1 MDEKSYGLLEN
12 NFQFVFLR
20 LIYSSKELSSDVL
33 NQYLEK
39 EIFPKLE
46 RPFAVVYIHTE
57 VCKSEIFPGI
67 SFLRPVYDS
76 IPVTVKQNLETVYFV
91 HPDLQS
97 RLFLTTFSRFI
108 FTGGLYGN
116 LQYVCRLDY
125 LWDHVR
131 RNKMEIPEFVRDHD
145 EDLEHRPMMDYGVES
160 DHPRVYG
167 APAVD
172 SSVAMYST
180 RCIS

>member
-1 MDEKSYGLLEN
+1 MGAVWGRGWAWFWHKTPK
-12 NFQFVFLR
+12 F
-20 LIYSSKELSSDVL
+20 
-33 NQYLEK
+33 
-39 EIFPKLE
+39 FP
-46 RPFAVVYIHTE
+46 T
-57 VCKSEIFPGI
+57 
-67 SFLRPVYDS
+67 
-76 IPVTVKQNLETVYFV
+76 
-91 HPDLQS
+91 
-97 RLFLTTFSRFI
+97 
-108 FTGGLYGN
+108 TGGLIILFCQLVVLYGN

-131 RNKMEIPEFVRDHD
+131 RSKMEIPEFVRDHD
-145 EDLEHRPMMDYGVES
+145 EDLEYRPMMDYSVES